1 MDRKVTHFD
10 LADELG
16 VSTGTVHRA
25 LHNHRGVSPLTRTRV
40 GQMAKSMGYQPNLAA
55 RYLSRRQRS
64 RISVNTL
71 KGTTSF
77 WDDVRAGIR
86 KEAESLSM
94 GSVEIEYRTYPRLG
108 EGEAEAFEEAV
119 RSGANGI
126 ITFPSRPQLMRTWM
140 RRAMRAQ
147 IPVVCVAT
155 DAPSTG
161 RLAVVSIDTMV
172 SGSLAAD
179 LLGRLLQGKGKL
191 AVTLSDLAIT
201 EHAEKCKA
209 FEETLKMYY
218 PEMLLV
224 ETVEEHDINT
234 EAYEKCHRLF
244 TTHPDLA
251 GIYVS
256 TEASIPV
263 IEAARDTG
271 ILPRLAIIT
280 TDLFPALV
288 PHIRAGRV
296 LATIFQRPYTQGRMA
311 FRVLYEFLMQG
322 TCPAYQVT
330 LSPHLVMR
338 GNLDFFLQRQTEES
352 KSDETS
358 HHPIDSVGLE
368 GYSVGLISSPRP
380 THSPVCTRHTKRR
393 DCKGSF
399 LFLLDSF
406 VREQSSEFPRSTT
419 CF

>member
-1 MDRKVTHFD
+1 MDRRVTLFD
-10 LADELG
+10 LADALG
-16 VSTGTVHRA
+16 ISTGTVHRA
-25 LHNHRGVSPLTRTRV
+25 LHNHPGVSPLTKTRV
-40 GQMAKSMGYQPNLAA
+40 LRMAKSMGYQPNLAA
-55 RYLSRRQRS
+55 RYLSSRQQS

-77 WDDVRAGIR
+77 WDDVRAGIQ
-86 KEAESLSM
+86 KEAQSLSM
-94 GSVEIEYRTYPRLG
+94 GGVEIEFRTYPHLG

-119 RSGANGI
+119 RSGVSGI
-126 ITFPSRPQLMRTWM
+126 ITFPSRPHLMRTWM

-147 IPVVCVAT
+147 IPVICVAT

-179 LLGRLLQGKGKL
+179 LLGRFLQGKGKL

-201 EHAEKCKA
+201 EHAEKSKA
-209 FEETLKMYY
+209 FEQTLQHYY
-218 PEMLLV
+218 PEMQLV
-224 ETVEEHDINT
+224 ETVEEHDINS
-234 EAYEKCHRLF
+234 EAYDKCRRLF
-244 TTHPDLA
+244 TSHPDLA
-251 GIYVS
+251 GIYVT

-288 PHIRAGRV
+288 AHLRDGRV
-296 LATIFQRPYTQGRMA
+296 LATIYQRPYTQGRMA

-322 TCPAYQVT
+322 TCPSYQIT

-338 GNLDFFLQRQTEES
+338 GNLDFFLQRLTDES
-352 KSDETS
+352 KTEKSSRDS
-358 HHPIDSVGLE
+358 IDSVDLE
-368 GYSVGLISSPRP
+368 GYSVG
-380 THSPVCTRHTKRR
+380 
-393 DCKGSF
+393 
-399 LFLLDSF
+399 
-406 VREQSSEFPRSTT
+406 
-419 CF
+419 